1 MSRSEELDISAVRE
15 IAQDVLTEVGRVI
28 VGKGDRCRCFSLGY

>member
-28 VGKGDRCRCFSLGY
+28 VGKGDHMQCFSLGY